1 MKTQIEHYLNYL
13 KTERNLSPL
22 TIKLYSHDLNM
33 LSDAPNIV
41 GNMTRQDIRD
51 YIANLADINSPVTRS
66 RKLSCFKSFYKFLTR
81 ENLINI
87 NPTDGIEMPKLPQK
101 EPNFLSEEEY
111 MRLLE
116 AVNRYST
123 PFYKDR
129 DMAIICLFLGAGLR
143 VSELV
148 SIKTD
153 NINLKDQLIKI
164 HRKGDKEQILPINS
178 MVSDS
183 LKKYLKI
190 RPEVNYNTC
199 FISKRG
205 KPIKANS
212 VYHLVKKYLLLA
224 DIHKDKMG
232 CHILRHTFCTAL
244 LNKGVNLVAIQ
255 ELAGHKN
262 LETTRK
268 YLHINSIDL
277 RNAVNQINYK

>member
-1 MKTQIEHYLNYL
+1 MKAQIQHYLSYL
-13 KTERNLSPL
+13 RTERNLSPL
-22 TIKLYSHDLNM
+22 TVKLYSHDLNR
-33 LSDAPNIV
+33 LSGAFNDVRGI
-41 GNMTRQDIRD
+41 TRQDIRD
-51 YIANLADINSPVTRS
+51 YIAELADNNSPVTRS
-66 RKLSCFKSFYKFLTR
+66 RKLSCFKSFFKFLTR
-81 ENLINI
+81 ESIINL
-87 NPTDGIEMPKLPQK
+87 NPAEGIEMPKLPQK

-111 MRLLE
+111 LGLLE
-116 AVNRYST
+116 AVSRYST
-123 PFYKDR
+123 PFYKER

-148 SIKTD
+148 SLKTD
-153 NINLKDQLIKI
+153 NIDLRNQLIKI

-190 RPEVNYNTC
+190 RPNVDYYTC

-205 KPIKANS
+205 GPIKANS

-224 DIHKDKMG
+224 DINKDKMG

-268 YLHINSIDL
+268 YLHINANDL